1 MFHHVG
7 LIAKTGDPRVNAA
20 MDRLVA
26 YLGARGVRYTLQDRC
41 PPLIR
46 GREGATGMDLE
57 AMGDLCDLAIVVG
70 GDGTLLSAAR
80 VLVDHGVRI
89 LGINLGRLGFLTD
102 ISPEELEASLD
113 TILGGDFLEEERFLL
128 DAHIYRGDQDILH
141 GTALNDVIIHKWQI
155 ARLVEF
161 DTYIDGVFVH
171 HQRSDGMVIAT
182 PTGSTAYA
190 LSGGGPILHPQLD
203 AIVLVPICPHTLSN
217 RPIVVNS
224 SSVVEVRL
232 GRKQQ
237 TSAQLTCDGQTTL
250 DLDGGDRVV
259 VRRKERPIRLI
270 HPPGHDH
277 YAVLRSKLHWG
288 HGL

>member
-7 LIAKTGDPRVNAA
+7 LIAKTGDPRVNET
-20 MDRLVA
+20 MERLVS
-26 YLGARGVRYTLQDRC
+26 YLGARRLRWTLQDRC
-41 PPLIR
+41 PPLAAP
-46 GREGATGMDLE
+46 EGTEAKDLA
-57 AMGDLCDLAIVVG
+57 AMGGICDLAIVVG

-80 VLVDHGVRI
+80 VLVDHDVRI

-102 ISPEELEASLD
+102 ILPDELEESLD
-113 TILGGDFLEEERFLL
+113 AVLAGEFIEEERFLL
-128 DAHIYRGDQDILH
+128 DAHIYRGEQDILH

-161 DTYIDGVFVH
+161 DTYINGVFVH

-203 AIVLVPICPHTLSN
+203 AIVLVPICPHTLSH
-217 RPIVVNS
+217 RPVVVNS

-232 GRKQQ
+232 RRKQQ

-259 VRRKERPIRLI
+259 VRRKEKAIRLI

>member
-7 LIAKTGDPRVNAA
+7 LIGKTDDPRVSET
-20 MDRLVA
+20 MDRLVS
-26 YLGARGVRYTLQDRC
+26 YLGRRRIRHTLQDRC
-41 PPLIR
+41 LPLS
-46 GREGATGMDLE
+46 GRLETDAADLGV
-57 AMGDLCDLAIVVG
+57 MGDLCDLAIVVG

-80 VLVDHGVRI
+80 VLVDFNVRV

-102 ISPEELEASLD
+102 ISPDDLEDSLD
-113 TILGGDFLEEERFLL
+113 TILGGEFQEEERFLL
-128 DAHIYRGDQDILH
+128 DAHIYRGEQDILH

-190 LSGGGPILHPQLD
+190 LSGGGPILHPQLE
-203 AIVLVPICPHTLSN
+203 AMVLVPICPHTLSN
-217 RPIVVNS
+217 RPIVVHS
-224 SSVVEVRL
+224 DSVVEVRL
-232 GRKQQ
+232 RKKQQ

-250 DLDGGDRVV
+250 DLDGGDRIV